1 MRSFND
7 YSSVVLPNW
16 LLEKEQLLPEHL
28 FLDQVRKYLTRYP
41 DYKLL
46 KVKDGFAVCERL
58 KGG

>member
-7 YSSVVLPNW
+7 QSKVLLPNW
-16 LLEKEQLLPEHL
+16 LLEIEQVLPEHI
-28 FLDQVRKYLTRYP
+28 FLTQVRKYLTRYP

-46 KVKDGFAVCERL
+46 KVEDGLAVCERL